1 MEVQKFDM
9 VIVGAGFAGLYQLY
23 QAKKKGLSARVLEA
37 GDGVGGTWFWNRYP
51 GARCDVESLDYSYS
65 FSPELEQE
73 WNWSERYAPQEEI
86 LLYINHVA
94 DRFHLRPDIE
104 LNARVR
110 SAVFD
115 EQSTSWNI
123 LTENGLSV
131 NATYLVMATGGL
143 SIPQQPDL
151 NALDRFRGKWYHSA
165 QWPKEGVDFKG
176 KRVALIGTG
185 SSGVQMIPVIADEAS
200 QLTVFQRS
208 ANFSVPAHNVAFTEK
223 ALKAAKSRY
232 PERRAMG
239 REAVTGQFLN
249 ANTKTA
255 AEMTP
260 EEQSAE
266 LEYRWKG
273 AGGGFRMLRN
283 FADQM
288 SNPETNKMVADFVK
302 SKIRQIVKDPLK
314 ADLLC
319 PKDDLPFGGKRLS
332 VDSRYYETFNR
343 DNVDLV
349 DLKTQPIVEATE
361 KGLRTSERDLEFDMI
376 VFATGFDALTGALM
390 AIDIRGE
397 GGISLRDKWKD
408 GPVAYLG
415 LGIAGFPNMFTITG
429 PGSPSV
435 LSNVVHS
442 IETHVDWIMRFL
454 DQVRS
459 KGIQKFQPTSK
470 AEEGWVKFCADEAN
484 KTLYPRANSWYMGA
498 NIEGKPRVFLAFV
511 SGVPVYRKF
520 IEKVEAE
527 GYTGFEFSFSS

>member
-1 MEVQKFDM
+1 MEAPKYDM
-9 VIVGAGFAGLYQLY
+9 LIVGAGFAGLYQLY
-23 QAKKKGLSARVLEA
+23 RAREMGLSVRVLEA

-73 WNWSERYAPQEEI
+73 WKWSERYAPQAEI
-86 LLYINHVA
+86 LQYINHVA
-94 DRFHLRPDIE
+94 DRFDLRPDIE
-104 LNARVR
+104 LNVRVE
-110 SAVFD
+110 SALFD
-115 EQSTSWNI
+115 EQNLCWNVR
-123 LTENGLSV
+123 TQQGQDYK
-131 NATYLVMATGGL
+131 ATYLVMATGAL

-151 NALDRFRGKWYHSA
+151 KGVERYQGKWYHSA
-165 QWPKEGVDFKG
+165 QWPKEGVDFRG
-176 KRVALIGTG
+176 KRVGLIGTG
-185 SSGVQMIPVIADEAS
+185 SSGVQMVPVIAEQAS
-200 QLTVFQRS
+200 HLTVFQRS
-208 ANFSVPAHNVAFTEK
+208 ANFSVPAHNVAFTETS
-223 ALKAAKSRY
+223 LKAAKSRY

-260 EEQSAE
+260 EEQRAE

-288 SNPETNKMVADFVK
+288 SNLQTNTMVADFVK
-302 SKIRQIVKDPLK
+302 EKIRQVVKDP
-314 ADLLC
+314 ATAQMLC

-332 VDSRYYETFNR
+332 VDSHYYETFNR

-349 DLKTQPIVEATE
+349 DIKADPLQEATE
-361 KGLRTSERDLEFDMI
+361 RGLRTQSRDFEFDMI
-376 VFATGFDALTGALM
+376 VFATGFDAMTGALT

-397 GGISLRDKWKD
+397 GGVSLRDKWKD

-454 DQVRS
+454 RKARDKEV
-459 KGIQKFQPTSK
+459 QKFQPTVQ
-470 AEEGWVKFCADEAN
+470 AESRWVKFCADEAN
-484 KTLYPRANSWYMGA
+484 KTLYPLANSWYMGA
-498 NIEGKPRVFLAFV
+498 NIDGKPRVFLAFV
-511 SGVPVYRKF
+511 SGVPVYRRY

-527 GYTGFEFSFSS
+527 GYEGFEFS